1 MRNHRGFTLIEI
13 MIAVL
18 IMVVVSSAI
27 FKLLTTNQRLS
38 RAQAANV
45 DLQSNERAAALV
57 VPAELREL
65 NTVIAGTVAQN
76 DILDLQNTSI
86 RYRGMRGLGFV
97 CQATTTE
104 IRLLKSSWSGYRYP
118 EIPRDAAFVFV
129 QTDPSTGSD
138 GTWVQETITAVDLTT
153 KTCPL
158 VGNPTAITLTISPA
172 LAAAPVGRMPVR
184 TWEDL
189 QMGLYP
195 QDGKSWLGVRSWS
208 AGEAGYQPLLGP
220 LHATEG
226 FRLRAYDKDNAPT
239 TVKENV
245 RSIKLTIRGV
255 TSDQVSTS
263 GGSSV
268 MGVVQDS
275 VVSQVTL
282 RNALR

>member
-1 MRNHRGFTLIEI
+1 MRNHRGFTLVEI

-18 IMVVVSSAI
+18 IMVVVSGAI

-45 DLQSNERAAALV
+45 DLQSNERAAAMV

-76 DILDLQNTSI
+76 DILDLQTTSI

-104 IRLLKSSWSGYRYP
+104 IRLLQSSWSGYRFP

-129 QTDPSTGSD
+129 QTDPATGSD
-138 GTWVQETITAVDLTT
+138 GTWVPVTITGVRTDLL
-153 KTCPL
+153 CP
-158 VGNPTAITLTISPA
+158 GSAPAITLTVPLGV
-172 LAAAPVGRMPVR
+172 LAAAPALRVPVR
-184 TWEDL
+184 TWEDMRL
-189 QMGLYP
+189 GLYVV
-195 QDGKSWLGVRSWS
+195 DGKSWLGARSYS
-208 AGEAGYQPLLGP
+208 ALETGYQPLLGP
-220 LHATEG
+220 LQDVDG
-226 FRLRAYDKDNAPT
+226 FTLSYYDNTGALT

-245 RSIKLTIRGV
+245 RSIKLTVKGI
-255 TSDQVSTS
+255 TSDPVSTS

-268 MGVVQDS
+268 MGVVRDQ